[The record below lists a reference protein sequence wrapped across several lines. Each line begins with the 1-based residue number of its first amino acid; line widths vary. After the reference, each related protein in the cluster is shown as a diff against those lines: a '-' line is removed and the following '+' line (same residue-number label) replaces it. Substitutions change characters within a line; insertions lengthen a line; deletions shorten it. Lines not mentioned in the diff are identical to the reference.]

1 VSPKTLDS
9 NSNPSNSG
17 RVPTDSRFHSPPVPG
32 ASPSDHPSSTSTD
45 ATNHNVPRT
54 PPAPGNESNEA
65 GGKTIIAAAV
75 GAAVTGLFLLTL
87 IAAIFLVV
95 KSRKKR
101 VANAS
106 GHYMP
111 PKSFTLKTGKVL
123 CLF

>member
-1 VSPKTLDS
+1 
-9 NSNPSNSG
+9 
-17 RVPTDSRFHSPPVPG
+17 
-32 ASPSDHPSSTSTD
+32 
-45 ATNHNVPRT
+45 VPRT

-106 GHYMP
+106 SHYMP

-123 CLF
+123 CLL